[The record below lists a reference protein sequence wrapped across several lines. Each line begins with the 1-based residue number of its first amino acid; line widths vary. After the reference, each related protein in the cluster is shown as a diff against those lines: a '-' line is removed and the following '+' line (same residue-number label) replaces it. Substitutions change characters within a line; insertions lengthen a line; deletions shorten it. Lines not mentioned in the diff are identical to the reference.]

1 MSLLVVGSIVLDTI
15 KTPFG
20 KGEEI
25 LGGSASYFSLSA
37 SFFHPPKIVGVV
49 GSDFPQS
56 FINIFRERGID
67 TEGIKIEEGKTF
79 RWHGSYGK
87 NPNIRKT
94 LKTELNVFA
103 NFSPELP
110 ESYRDS
116 KFIFL
121 ANIQPDLQREVM
133 KQIRSPEIIAMDTMN
148 HWIKGSPEK
157 VISLLRDVN
166 IIFLNDEEAYLLTKK
181 RNIIDSSEKI
191 LEMGPQFLILKKG
204 EHGVTLF
211 SKKGEIFSLPAYPL
225 KIVKDP
231 TGAGDSFAGAFM
243 GYIAREGKIDWE
255 TIKKGTVWGT
265 ILASFTVEEFG
276 VEKLLEIKEKDLEER
291 FKRFKGI
298 ASFQ

>member
-1 MSLLVVGSIVLDTI
+1 MSLLVVGSIVFDTI

-20 KGEEI
+20 KREEI

-37 SFFHPPKIVGVV
+37 FFFLPPKIVGVV

-56 FINIFRERGID
+56 FINIFREKGID

-87 NPNIRKT
+87 NPNVRKT

-103 NFSPELP
+103 NFAPELP

-116 KFIFL
+116 KFVFL
-121 ANIQPDLQREVM
+121 ANIQPDLQRDVM
-133 KQIRSPEIIAMDTMN
+133 AQIKSPEIIAMDTMN
-148 HWIKGSPEK
+148 HWIKGCPEK
-157 VISLLRDVN
+157 VISLLEDVN
-166 IIFLNDEEAYLLTKK
+166 LMFLNDEEAYLLTGK
-181 RNIIDSSEKI
+181 RNFFESSEKI
-191 LEMGPQFLILKKG
+191 LEMGPQFVILKKG
-204 EHGVTLF
+204 EHGVIVF
-211 SKKGEIFSLPAYPL
+211 SKDGEIFPLPAYPL

-243 GYIAREGKIDWE
+243 GYIAKEEKTDWE
-255 TIKKGTVWGT
+255 TIKKATVWGT

-276 VEKLLEIKEKDLEER
+276 VEKLLEIKRKDLEER
-291 FKRFKGI
+291 FEKFKKI
-298 ASFQ
+298 VSF

>member
-20 KGEEI
+20 KREEI

-37 SFFHPPKIVGVV
+37 SFFFPPKIVGVV
-49 GSDFPQS
+49 GSDFPSS
-56 FINIFRERGID
+56 FLKILKERNVD

-103 NFSPELP
+103 NFSPQLP

-133 KQIRSPEIIAMDTMN
+133 KQIKSPEIIAMDTMN
-148 HWIKGSPEK
+148 HWIKSCPEK
-157 VISLLRDVN
+157 VISLLKDVD
-166 IIFLNDEEAYLLTKK
+166 IMFLNDEEAYLLTGK
-181 RNIIDSSEKI
+181 RNFLESSEKI
-191 LEMGPQFLILKKG
+191 LEMGPEYVVFKKG
-204 EHGVTLF
+204 EHGVSVI
-211 SKKGEIFSLPAYPL
+211 SKRGEIFSLPAYPL

-243 GYIAREGKIDWE
+243 GYLAKEGKVDWE
-255 TIKKGTVWGT
+255 RIKKASVWGT
-265 ILASFTVEEFG
+265 IVASFSVEEFG
-276 VEKLLEIKEKDLEER
+276 VERLLTLKNSDLEER
-291 FKRFKGI
+291 IERFKKI
-298 ASFQ
+298 VSF

>member
-20 KGEEI
+20 KREEI
-25 LGGSASYFSLSA
+25 LGGSASYFSLSS

-56 FINIFRERGID
+56 FINIFKEKGID
-67 TEGIKIEEGKTF
+67 TEGIKIEGGKTF
-79 RWHGSYGK
+79 RWHGSYGR

-116 KFIFL
+116 KFVFL
-121 ANIQPDLQREVM
+121 ANIQPDLQRDVM
-133 KQIRSPEIIAMDTMN
+133 KQIKSPEIIAMDTMN
-148 HWIKGSPEK
+148 HWIKDSPEK

-166 IIFLNDEEAYLLTKK
+166 LIFLNDEEAYLLTGK
-181 RNIIDSSEKI
+181 RNILEASEKI
-191 LEMGPQFLILKKG
+191 LGMGPQFVILKKG
-204 EHGVTLF
+204 EHGVTVF
-211 SKKGEIFSLPAYPL
+211 SKNGEIFSLPAYPL

-231 TGAGDSFAGAFM
+231 TGAGDAFAGAFM
-243 GYIAREGKIDWE
+243 GYIAKEEKKDWE
-255 TIKKGTVWGT
+255 TIKKATVWGT

-276 VEKLLEIKEKDLEER
+276 VEKLLEIKEDELKVR
-291 FKRFKGI
+291 FNTFKEI
-298 ASFQ
+298 VSF

>member
-1 MSLLVVGSIVLDTI
+1 MSLLVVGSIALDTI

-20 KGEEI
+20 KREDI

-37 SFFHPPKIVGVV
+37 HFFSPPRMVGVA
-49 GSDFPQS
+49 GSDFPKS
-56 FINIFRERGID
+56 YINTFKERGID
-67 TEGIKIEEGKTF
+67 TEGLKIVEGKTF

-110 ESYRDS
+110 PSYRDS
-116 KFIFL
+116 SFVFL

-133 KQIRSPEIIAMDTMN
+133 RQVKSPEIIAMDTMN
-148 HWIKGSPEK
+148 HWIKGCPEK
-157 VISLLRDVN
+157 VFSLLKDVDL
-166 IIFLNDEEAYLLTKK
+166 IFLNDEEAFLLTGK
-181 RNIIDSSEKI
+181 RNFVESSEKI
-191 LEMGPQFLILKKG
+191 LEIGPQYVVFKKG
-204 EHGVTLF
+204 EHGASVV
-211 SKKGEIFSLPAYPL
+211 SKEGEIFSFPAYPL

-243 GYIAREGKIDWE
+243 GNLAKEGRVDWE
-255 TIKKGTVWGT
+255 IIKKSAVWGT

-276 VEKLLEIKEKDLEER
+276 VEKLLKIRIEDLEER
-291 FKRFKGI
+291 FERFKKI
-298 ASFQ
+298 VSF